1 MNDARGRSGVAAR
14 NALLGVVA
22 LLAAAAF
29 AAAARAADPP
39 PVTNPVTVPTQTV
52 PTPAPDPAP
61 VPAPVVEPKPK
72 PKPAAKTVTPHR
84 SHVAPASTHATRTPT
99 VVHHAPV
106 TPVYHAPTYTPPA
119 ATHTVTP
126 VRPAP
131 THVTRKH
138 AKRKHVA
145 AKKHRRP
152 AVAHPVAPKRTA
164 VLGARYATPITPVP
178 VSATVP
184 APSNWALTAFWIL
197 ALGLPVLLVIAALM
211 PTAILPYELRMEWAS
226 RRGSVVGI
234 AVTVLLLDAMIYLF
248 A

>member
-1 MNDARGRSGVAAR
+1 VNDARGRRGVAAR

-61 VPAPVVEPKPK
+61 VPAPVVKPK

-84 SHVAPASTHATRTPT
+84 SHVTPAPTHVTHTPT
-99 VVHHAPV
+99 VVRRAPV
-106 TPVYHAPTYTPPA
+106 TPVYHAPTYTPAP
-119 ATHTVTP
+119 THTVTP

-131 THVTRKH
+131 THVIRKH

-152 AVAHPVAPKRTA
+152 AVAHPVAPKRAA
-164 VLGARYATPITPVP
+164 VLGARHTTPITPVP

-197 ALGLPVLLVIAALM
+197 ALGLPVLLLIAALM
-211 PTAILPYELRMEWAS
+211 PTATLPYELRMAWDS

-234 AVTVLLLDAMIYLF
+234 AVTVLLLDAMIYLVG
-248 A
+248 

>member
-1 MNDARGRSGVAAR
+1 
-14 NALLGVVA
+14 VVA

-61 VPAPVVEPKPK
+61 VPAPVVKPK
-72 PKPAAKTVTPHR
+72 PRPAAKTVTPHR
-84 SHVAPASTHATRTPT
+84 SHVAPARTHVTRTPT

-106 TPVYHAPTYTPPA
+106 TPVYHAPTYTPQ
-119 ATHTVTP
+119 
-126 VRPAP
+126 AP

-152 AVAHPVAPKRTA
+152 AVAHPVAPKRAA
-164 VLGARYATPITPVP
+164 VLGARYTTPITPVL

-211 PTAILPYELRMEWAS
+211 PAAILPYELRMEWVS
-226 RRGSVVGI
+226 RRGSVAGI

>member
-1 MNDARGRSGVAAR
+1 VQAVNDARDRRGVAAR

-52 PTPAPDPAP
+52 PTPATDPAP
-61 VPAPVVEPKPK
+61 VVKPK
-72 PKPAAKTVTPHR
+72 PRPAAKAVTPHR
-84 SHVAPASTHATRTPT
+84 SHVAPARTHVTRTPT

-119 ATHTVTP
+119 PTHTVTP

-138 AKRKHVA
+138 AKGKHVA

-152 AVAHPVAPKRTA
+152 AVAHPVAPKRAA
-164 VLGARYATPITPVP
+164 VLGARYTTPITPVP

-211 PTAILPYELRMEWAS
+211 PAAILPYELRMEWVS
-226 RRGSVVGI
+226 RRGSVAGI